1 MMTNRIIVDQDKC
14 TGCNICSKICPIG
27 VVDPADENHLPEVKE
42 AKASSCMNCGHCEV
56 FCPSGALTLN
66 FALHEKDART
76 IDPVEISPEQLEYHL
91 KSRRSVRYFT
101 SQNVEKEKIEQILD
115 IVRYAASGMNA
126 QPVEWMVVYD
136 EKEVKRIAAL
146 TIDWLRSLS
155 GGNSPMSAYATGL
168 VAAWEHGA
176 DPICCGAPHLLIA
189 HIPQDSPTAPTD
201 AIIALTHFD
210 TAAPAFGVGTCWAG
224 FVAGAARMWKPMQEA
239 LELPAG
245 RITGYAMMLGYPQYK
260 IYGIP
265 RRNPA
270 RIIWR

>member
-1 MMTNRIIVDQDKC
+1 M
-14 TGCNICSKICPIG
+14 GCNICSKICPIG

-115 IVRYAASGMNA
+115 IVRYAPTGMNA
-126 QPVEWMVVYD
+126 QPIEWMVVYD

-210 TAAPAFGVGTCWAG
+210 VAAPAFGVGTRWA
-224 FVAGAARMWKPMQEA
+224 
-239 LELPAG
+239 
-245 RITGYAMMLGYPQYK
+245 
-260 IYGIP
+260 
-265 RRNPA
+265 
-270 RIIWR
+270 